1 MPADKRPASQSS
13 FEDRR
18 HAARFAAVQALFELD
33 QSESPNV
40 LRVLRDFV
48 LFRAREDLEGLRLGK
63 FDKNLFQD
71 LVAKV
76 WEEQGALDDM
86 ISAILPQDWSVER
99 IDPVMKAIFRCGVSE
114 LETKPDLPKAVV
126 VAEYVAI
133 AHHFFE
139 GGEPKI
145 INAGLETIAATLRDG
160 EAFPL

>member
-1 MPADKRPASQSS
+1 MPAEKRPASKSS

-33 QSESPNV
+33 QSESPNI

-63 FDKNLFQD
+63 FDRNLFQD

-76 WEEQGALDDM
+76 WEQRADLDDM
-86 ISAILPQDWSVER
+86 VTAILPPDWDVER
-99 IDPVMKAIFRCGVSE
+99 IDPVLKAILRCGVSE
-114 LETKPDLPKAVV
+114 LEHKPDLPKAVI

-133 AHHFFE
+133 ADHFFE
-139 GGEPKI
+139 GSEPKI
-145 INAGLETIAATLRDG
+145 VNAGLETIAATLRDG

>member
-1 MPADKRPASQSS
+1 MPADRRSASRSS

-76 WEEQGALDDM
+76 WEQRADLDDM
-86 ISAILPQDWSVER
+86 VTAILPPDWSVER
-99 IDPVMKAIFRCGVSE
+99 IDPVLKAILRCGVSE
-114 LETKPDLPKAVV
+114 LDTKPDLPKAVI

-133 AHHFFE
+133 ADHFFE
-139 GGEPKI
+139 GSEPKI
-145 INAGLETIAATLRDG
+145 VNAGLETISATLRDG
-160 EAFPL
+160 DAFPL